1 MDARV
6 PKKGQSGTR
15 LPPVS
20 GAGASLALT
29 PLVKSKLAE
38 DPLWGYFA
46 MNGKW
51 ICPYCLSVV
60 NRRAGRS
67 RDDSIIMHMESCRG
81 FGNGHGQIQLVEV
94 IARRQQYENLVHLAD
109 SDPSWRVYDASGTW
123 YCPACLD
130 RISAVRIQGSQLT
143 SFV

>member
-1 MDARV
+1 MDSRL
-6 PKKGQSGTR
+6 PKMRPSGTR

-20 GAGASLALT
+20 SNRGATVALG
-29 PLVKSKLAE
+29 PLVKSKLTE

-67 RDDSIIMHMESCRG
+67 RDDSITTHMESCRG
-81 FGNGHGQIQLVEV
+81 FGNGHGQVQLVEV
-94 IARRQQYENLVHLAD
+94 ISRRQQ
-109 SDPSWRVYDASGTW
+109 
-123 YCPACLD
+123 
-130 RISAVRIQGSQLT
+130 
-143 SFV
+143 